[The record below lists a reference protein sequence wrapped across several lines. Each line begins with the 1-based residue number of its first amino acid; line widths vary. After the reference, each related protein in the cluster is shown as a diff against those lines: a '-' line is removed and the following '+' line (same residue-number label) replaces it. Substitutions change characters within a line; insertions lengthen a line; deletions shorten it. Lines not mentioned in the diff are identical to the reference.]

1 MKFLV
6 LNGVNL
12 GRTGMREKGVY
23 GADTLESINKG
34 IAGFVKAHGHEADFF
49 QSDLEGE
56 LCTKIGQAEGV
67 YDGIVLNAG
76 AFTHYSYAIRDAIAG
91 VKVPVVEVHMS
102 NVHAREEFRHKSV
115 LTEVCKG
122 EILGFGKNSYY
133 LAGKSTVGIRIAE
146 LTGRRWIDTDIV
158 ITDRYGRI
166 SDLFEYYGE
175 AHFRELETKVVKELS
190 GQDGLVI
197 STGGG
202 LVLKPENNEM
212 LKRNGKI
219 FFLRASFETL
229 LARVRA
235 DETRPLL
242 KDTGKTAEKLGEL
255 MAWRT
260 PVYEHVADYIVDTDG
275 RTAEDVAQDVLKIF
289 REAEQGSEG

>member
-34 IAGFVKAHGHEADFF
+34 LAEFVKAHGHEADFF

-102 NVHAREEFRHKSV
+102 NVHAREPFRR
-115 LTEVCKG
+115 
-122 EILGFGKNSYY
+122 NS
-133 LAGKSTVGIRIAE
+133 
-146 LTGRRWIDTDIV
+146 
-158 ITDRYGRI
+158 
-166 SDLFEYYGE
+166 
-175 AHFRELETKVVKELS
+175 
-190 GQDGLVI
+190 VI
-197 STGGG
+197 SE
-202 LVLKPENNEM
+202 V
-212 LKRNGKI
+212 
-219 FFLRASFETL
+219 
-229 LARVRA
+229 
-235 DETRPLL
+235 
-242 KDTGKTAEKLGEL
+242 
-255 MAWRT
+255 
-260 PVYEHVADYIVDTDG
+260 
-275 RTAEDVAQDVLKIF
+275 
-289 REAEQGSEG
+289 

>member
-34 IAGFVKAHGHEADFF
+34 LAEFVKAHGHEADFF

-56 LCTKIGQAEGV
+56 LCTRIGQAEGV

-91 VKVPVVEVHMS
+91 IKVPVVEVHMS

-133 LAGKSTVGIRIAE
+133 LA
-146 LTGRRWIDTDIV
+146 
-158 ITDRYGRI
+158 
-166 SDLFEYYGE
+166 
-175 AHFRELETKVVKELS
+175 LE
-190 GQDGLVI
+190 
-197 STGGG
+197 
-202 LVLKPENNEM
+202 
-212 LKRNGKI
+212 
-219 FFLRASFETL
+219 SFWL
-229 LARVRA
+229 
-235 DETRPLL
+235 
-242 KDTGKTAEKLGEL
+242 
-255 MAWRT
+255 
-260 PVYEHVADYIVDTDG
+260 
-275 RTAEDVAQDVLKIF
+275 
-289 REAEQGSEG
+289 